1 MAADDYHLDLV
12 RCTAEEL
19 ALAYQLV
26 TGKASKG
33 VSKAAMVSA
42 LGNAFDRRCI
52 GCHAKYLASLPTEQ
66 KHAVDEY
73 RGSGYIY
80 MNYAL
85 RTGRMKVM
93 LNWWQLSERL
103 STVDLTTTP
112 GDVTAFAKSPTAF
125 ARKLFRRSK
134 LDEVVASMV
143 AEAVQASAGHWKLL
157 ESMVA
162 AVSKGPRR
170 AADSV
175 LWRGEAMLQ
184 GFSDPEP
191 AQVTQHA
198 HSEKVKALQ
207 PGDVFVRPDFAS
219 FSMSPVIAARFAGS
233 GCCMYR
239 LTLRR
244 AHPALFMES
253 YSRPKEYEVIL
264 PPGTRF
270 EVTGRWGTESM
281 VSRGVAMTV
290 FDLVCV

>member
-103 STVDLTTTP
+103 STVDW
-112 GDVTAFAKSPTAF
+112 
-125 ARKLFRRSK
+125 
-134 LDEVVASMV
+134 
-143 AEAVQASAGHWKLL
+143 Q
-157 ESMVA
+157 
-162 AVSKGPRR
+162 
-170 AADSV
+170 
-175 LWRGEAMLQ
+175 
-184 GFSDPEP
+184 
-191 AQVTQHA
+191 
-198 HSEKVKALQ
+198 
-207 PGDVFVRPDFAS
+207 
-219 FSMSPVIAARFAGS
+219 
-233 GCCMYR
+233 
-239 LTLRR
+239 RR
-244 AHPALFMES
+244 AH
-253 YSRPKEYEVIL
+253 RDL
-264 PPGTRF
+264 PRRLRGGCSSGGCPVRA
-270 EVTGRWGTESM
+270 GRTLMRCAPSPEG
-281 VSRGVAMTV
+281 APP
-290 FDLVCV
+290 